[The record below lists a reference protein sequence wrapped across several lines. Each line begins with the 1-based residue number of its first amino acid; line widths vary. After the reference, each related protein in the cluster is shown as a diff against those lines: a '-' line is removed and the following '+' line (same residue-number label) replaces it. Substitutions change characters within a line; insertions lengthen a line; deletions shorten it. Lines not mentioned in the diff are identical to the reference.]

1 MDAYLI
7 IVAVAMLV
15 AVLGLMMIGIPLPF
29 TMGACAVLGAY
40 FAWGSDGLNK
50 MELLV
55 YTQFFNLQ
63 WTPLILFIFL
73 ACIIEQ
79 TRIGTDLFE
88 AASKWLSKLP
98 GGLIVASLGAE
109 AGMAACIGSST
120 TTAIAVGQVAVP
132 EMTKLGYNRAFG
144 LGTLLCGGV
153 VGPLIPPSVPMIVYA
168 IMARQSIGQLFI
180 AGIIPGIL
188 LIVMLVS
195 MVVIFCKIRP
205 SLAPRPMAVT
215 WKERISSLRL
225 VWPVIIVMASILGGV
240 YFGIMTANEAASVAC
255 IIILVIAI
263 VFYKL
268 RLGGIMNAAF
278 NTALMGGMI
287 CLMLIAAYS
296 LTYVVATSGL
306 AQSFARALLE
316 SGFSTWGI
324 IIMINIVLLILGC
337 FVDALTIILLT
348 LPFFIPLVSGLGF
361 DLVWFGVVVVV
372 NNEIGMITP
381 PMGLNL
387 FVVRG
392 VFNIPINELLKGATP
407 GVIVLL
413 LFLALI
419 TAFPFISTWLPGMMM
434 TRS

>member
-1 MDAYLI
+1 MDVYLI
-7 IVAVAMLV
+7 VVAVAMLA
-15 AVLGLMMIGIPLPF
+15 AVLVLMMIGIPLPF

-40 FAWGSDGLNK
+40 FAWGPNGLNK
-50 MELLV
+50 LELLV

-79 TRIGTDLFE
+79 TRIGTDLFS
-88 AASKWLSKLP
+88 AASKWLSKMP
-98 GGLIVASLGAE
+98 GGIIIASLGAE

-168 IMARQSIGQLFI
+168 IMARESIGQLFI

-188 LIVMLVS
+188 LIVMLVA
-195 MVVIFCKIRP
+195 MVVVACKIRP
-205 SLAPRPMAVT
+205 SLAPRPLSVT
-215 WKERISSLRL
+215 WKDRISSLRL
-225 VWPVIIVMASILGGV
+225 VWPVIVVMASILGGI

-255 IIILVIAI
+255 VIIIIIAA
-263 VFYKL
+263 VFYKMRFAGL
-268 RLGGIMNAAF
+268 MSAAL

-306 AQSFARALLE
+306 AQSFARSLLE
-316 SGFSTWGI
+316 SGMSTWMI

-392 VFNIPINELLKGATP
+392 VFNIPIKELLKGALP
-407 GVIVLL
+407 GVAVLI
-413 LFLALI
+413 LFLAII
-419 TAFPFISTWLPGMMM
+419 TAFPPISTWLPGMMM

>member
-1 MDAYLI
+1 MDTYLI
-7 IVAVAMLV
+7 IVSVAMLT
-15 AVLGLMMIGIPLPF
+15 AVLVLMMIGVPLPF

-40 FAWGSDGLNK
+40 FAWGPDGLNK

-79 TRIGTDLFE
+79 TRIGTDLFS

-98 GGLIVASLGAE
+98 GGIIVASLGAE

-120 TTAIAVGQVAVP
+120 TTALAVGQVAVP
-132 EMTKLGYNRAFG
+132 EMTKLGYNKGFG

-188 LIVMLVS
+188 LIIMLVG
-195 MVVIFCKIRP
+195 MVVFVCKIRP
-205 SLAPRPMAVT
+205 SLAPRPLSVT
-215 WKERISSLRL
+215 WKERFSSLKL
-225 VWPVIIVMASILGGV
+225 VWPVIIVMVSILGGV
-240 YFGIMTANEAASVAC
+240 YFGIMTANEAAAVAC
-255 IIILVIAI
+255 IIILIIAI

-268 RLGGIMNAAF
+268 RFGGLINAAF

-316 SGFSTWGI
+316 SGFSTWII

-392 VFNIPINELLKGATP
+392 VFNIPINELLKGAMP
-407 GVIVLL
+407 GVIILL
-413 LFLALI
+413 IFLALI
-419 TAFPFISTWLPGMMM
+419 TAFPIISTWLPGMMM